1 MENAIS
7 TTTLNTTSA
16 TNVDSSSTTITKE
29 KALNTL
35 RTMAAAKNDWEQN
48 AYKTSNDLLYGMLQ
62 QCYAYYKQ
70 MCVNTSEGQAARE
83 GLESYIAEMGYKFEK
98 STHNITKIVKCIFGA
113 DRRRVSAYSIALR
126 RAHADNTSVMDIVAF
141 IAENGG
147 IEELRLPKS
156 NALTPKEKATQAGAI
171 ISSQYLGKLKTPE
184 LSSKLDASDIGKQVV
199 LVATQGA
206 DGEFTINALV
216 LSQAALDAALASYY
230 TSNKTN
236 LSASVQT
243 VVALQPQQAAAA
255 AVEAAVQ
262 LLAA

>member
-1 MENAIS
+1 MEHAIS
-7 TTTLNTTSA
+7 TTTLNTTTV
-16 TNVDSSSTTITKE
+16 TNLGSTTSITKE
-29 KALNTL
+29 KAINLL
-35 RTMAAAKNDWEQN
+35 RDLAAAKTDWEQN

-70 MCVNTSEGQAARE
+70 MCVNNSEGQAARE
-83 GLESYIAEMGYKFEK
+83 GLEAYIAEKGYVFTK

-126 RAHADNTSVMDIVAF
+126 RAHAENKSVMDIAAF

-156 NALTPKEKATQAGAI
+156 NALTPKEKATQAGAT
-171 ISSQYLGKLKTPE
+171 ISSQYLGKLKTTE
-184 LSSKLDASDIGKQVV
+184 LSSKLDASNIGKQMV

-230 TSNKTN
+230 TSNKTT

-262 LLAA
+262 MLAA